1 MNIRHIFIE
10 NIEKFM
16 IWVLGQYE
24 LDSSLMTDTRC
35 VLIET
40 LIAESINQGGEK
52 LFMAPRDVLVTLP
65 RN

>member
-1 MNIRHIFIE
+1 
-10 NIEKFM
+10 M

-24 LDSSLMTDTRC
+24 LDSSLMTDIRC